1 MVKLNILTIILIEI
15 NLIYCEYI
23 YLPLSTLP
31 ESYYYKN
38 SFLKNATINDIMARE
53 LISPIFARLTLEN
66 RTKTIPIFIKPK
78 TSYFLLTSYTQIKK
92 TIQYTNRFYYLAGLY
107 AYYFN
112 ETESKNKAMTCTKY
126 KTNSSIA
133 EEICNFN
140 DTFIFNNKIDD
151 SNSKKNYRINF
162 NLARNSKDSITG
174 VLGLNL
180 YDEKNNEIKTN
191 LLSIL
196 KANKAISYHYW
207 YFNFSKWDDEEGNL
221 VLGDYPHN
229 LRIQNFSSNDLVH
242 ANLGQNFWEMEFD
255 KIYFINTT
263 NNDTISFYY
272 ENIEFNF
279 DSNVIIGTNKY
290 KRFLLLMLNDLINQN
305 NCTKS
310 NITMYEDE
318 FLNINSTYDFF
329 YCNNDN
335 ETINALN
342 ESIYSLY
349 FYSSELDYTFEITK
363 DQIIRTINDKIIINI
378 LFNNN
383 ENKANK
389 WILGK
394 PFIFKYKLVFIP
406 QKKNSRLGFY
416 NIYKNQIKNDS
427 NNIID
432 NNTNTNNTNN
442 HSDVINN
449 EKKDSMEKVYKL
461 IIIIPLIIYLCF
473 GPIIIAWNKIKSKK
487 NDLNDNIKNID
498 KEDDN
503 KVGLI
508 NEDDDKDDKK

>member
-1 MVKLNILTIILIEI
+1 
-15 NLIYCEYI
+15 
-23 YLPLSTLP
+23 
-31 ESYYYKN
+31 
-38 SFLKNATINDIMARE
+38 
-53 LISPIFARLTLEN
+53 
-66 RTKTIPIFIKPK
+66 
-78 TSYFLLTSYTQIKK
+78 
-92 TIQYTNRFYYLAGLY
+92 
-107 AYYFN
+107 
-112 ETESKNKAMTCTKY
+112 
-126 KTNSSIA
+126 
-133 EEICNFN
+133 
-140 DTFIFNNKIDD
+140 
-151 SNSKKNYRINF
+151 
-162 NLARNSKDSITG
+162 
-174 VLGLNL
+174 
-180 YDEKNNEIKTN
+180 
-191 LLSIL
+191 
-196 KANKAISYHYW
+196 
-207 YFNFSKWDDEEGNL
+207 
-221 VLGDYPHN
+221 
-229 LRIQNFSSNDLVH
+229 
-242 ANLGQNFWEMEFD
+242 MEFD
-255 KIYFINTT
+255 KIYFINKI
-263 NNDTISFYY
+263 NNEIISFYY

-290 KRFLLLMLNDLINQN
+290 KRFLLLILNDLINQN

-318 FLNINSTYDFF
+318 FLNINSTYDFY

-432 NNTNTNNTNN
+432 NNTNTNTNN

-473 GPIIIAWNKIKSKK
+473 GPIIITWNKLKSKK

>member
-126 KTNSSIA
+126 TNNLSIA

-140 DTFIFNNKIDD
+140 DTFIFNDKIDD
-151 SNSKKNYRINF
+151 SNSKVNYRINF

-196 KANKAISYHYW
+196 KANKVISYYYW
-207 YFNFSKWDDEEGNL
+207 YFDFNKWDDE
-221 VLGDYPHN
+221 D
-229 LRIQNFSSNDLVH
+229 
-242 ANLGQNFWEMEFD
+242 
-255 KIYFINTT
+255 
-263 NNDTISFYY
+263 
-272 ENIEFNF
+272 
-279 DSNVIIGTNKY
+279 
-290 KRFLLLMLNDLINQN
+290 
-305 NCTKS
+305 
-310 NITMYEDE
+310 
-318 FLNINSTYDFF
+318 
-329 YCNNDN
+329 
-335 ETINALN
+335 
-342 ESIYSLY
+342 
-349 FYSSELDYTFEITK
+349 
-363 DQIIRTINDKIIINI
+363 
-378 LFNNN
+378 
-383 ENKANK
+383 
-389 WILGK
+389 
-394 PFIFKYKLVFIP
+394 
-406 QKKNSRLGFY
+406 
-416 NIYKNQIKNDS
+416 
-427 NNIID
+427 
-432 NNTNTNNTNN
+432 
-442 HSDVINN
+442 
-449 EKKDSMEKVYKL
+449 
-461 IIIIPLIIYLCF
+461 
-473 GPIIIAWNKIKSKK
+473 
-487 NDLNDNIKNID
+487 
-498 KEDDN
+498 
-503 KVGLI
+503 
-508 NEDDDKDDKK
+508 